1 MKSSPLLRYAVKI
14 NPQADS
20 IYLIRTSS
28 VAPSL
33 LSASIPAEV
42 WIDLRLLVQLV
53 LLPEE
58 YVHLLEEH
66 IRAS

>member
-1 MKSSPLLRYAVKI
+1 MKPSPLLRYAVKI
-14 NPQADS
+14 KPRADS

-28 VAPSL
+28 AAPSL
-33 LSASIPAEV
+33 LSASIPAGV
-42 WIDLRLLVQLV
+42 WIDLRMLV
-53 LLPEE
+53 LLVLLLEE

>member
-1 MKSSPLLRYAVKI
+1 MKPSPLLWYAVKI

-20 IYLIRTSS
+20 IYLICTSS
-28 VAPSL
+28 TVPSL
-33 LSASIPAEV
+33 LSASIPAGF
-42 WIDLRLLVQLV
+42 WIDLRLLVLLV